1 MDFVNFKKQK
11 EKLYFYTERSEI
23 YCVVDLKKG
32 TVYESITD
40 RTLYDFTVLQ
50 KYIRIDYDIDYHGGF
65 SDYPKDLLSQIK
77 AVISWR
83 IFPGWARRTESILSS
98 LRRLESAISACYE
111 NNLEC
116 NLNNQIEPHI
126 PVGFV
131 NWLKEKRE
139 IFSYKNMNNFLIDK
153 KIKENF
159 SIEWHL
165 YIALI
170 LKDLY
175 LSNIN
180 FISVIDFLKTECGK
194 TFLKIVKKTL
204 SEGIYNY
211 NRIVPDY
218 NTFEFLMDSPEE
230 GLKLLDTNRNAE
242 KNFKIVRE
250 YQEKKEQEIFIKRLT
265 KINFVNQFTKGN
277 YVVVVPQTL
286 EDLID
291 EGRQQNNCVG
301 TFYNEDILCGRDYI
315 YFIRRKDNSNKSVAT
330 ARYNVDKKKTV
341 ELREKNNKEAH
352 EQFWTLAKEIDTL
365 INEHFE

>member
-11 EKLYFYTERSEI
+11 EKLYFYTERPEI
-23 YCVVDLKKG
+23 YCVVDLKSG

-83 IFPGWARRTESILSS
+83 IFPGWARRTESILCS
-98 LRRLESAISACYE
+98 LRRLESAISVCYE

-116 NLNNQIEPHI
+116 ELSSKIESHI
-126 PVGFV
+126 PAGFV

-139 IFSYKNMNNFLIDK
+139 ILSDINMNNFLIDK

-175 LSNIN
+175 FSNRN
-180 FISVIDFLKTECGK
+180 SISIIDFLKTECGK

-242 KNFKIVRE
+242 KNFKIIRE

-291 EGRQQNNCVG
+291 EGKQQNNCVG
-301 TFYNEDILCGRDYI
+301 SFYNDDILCGRDYI